1 LISFSQAQ
9 LFNAMC
15 SCQEDWHMGKRTIPL
30 SAALVGFGDRLKL
43 ARLWLRLSQAA
54 LARDVGASPQRWN
67 HWEKGRYEPDLAI
80 MVRLKQV
87 HQISLDWIFAED
99 HRSLPPAF
107 IQFLVSY
114 GAAPD
119 APEIA
124 RRIRDEWGRA
134 TGFAP
139 SLVPPDEVAGAIAA
153 HHPLRAAAPDPVPRT
168 LHEDA
173 PKRPY

>member
-1 LISFSQAQ
+1 
-9 LFNAMC
+9 
-15 SCQEDWHMGKRTIPL
+15 MGTRTVPL
-30 SAALVGFGDRLKL
+30 SAALVGFGDRLRL
-43 ARLWLRLSQAA
+43 ARLWLRLNQAT
-54 LARDVGASPQRWN
+54 LARDLGASPQRWN
-67 HWEKGRYEPDLAI
+67 HWEKGRYEPD
-80 MVRLKQV
+80 
-87 HQISLDWIFAED
+87 LDWIFAED

-107 IQFLVSY
+107 IQFLVSH

-153 HHPLRAAAPDPVPRT
+153 RHPPRGSGPEATPRT

>member
-1 LISFSQAQ
+1 
-9 LFNAMC
+9 
-15 SCQEDWHMGKRTIPL
+15 MGTRTVPL
-30 SAALVGFGDRLKL
+30 SAALGGFGDRLKL
-43 ARLWLRLSQAA
+43 ARLWLRFNQAT
-54 LARDVGASPQRWN
+54 LARDLGASPQRWN

-87 HQISLDWIFAED
+87 HQISLDWVFAED

-107 IQFLVSY
+107 IQFLVSH

-153 HHPLRAAAPDPVPRT
+153 RHPPRAGGPEAAPRT

>member
-1 LISFSQAQ
+1 
-9 LFNAMC
+9 
-15 SCQEDWHMGKRTIPL
+15 MGKRIIPL
-30 SAALVGFGDRLKL
+30 SAALAGFGDRLKL
-43 ARLWLRLSQAA
+43 ARLWLRLNQAA

-80 MVRLKQV
+80 MVRLKQA
-87 HQISLDWIFAED
+87 HQISLDWVFAED
-99 HRSLPPAF
+99 YRNLPPAF

-119 APEIA
+119 APAIA

-134 TGFAP
+134 TGFTPA
-139 SLVPPDEVAGAIAA
+139 LVPADAVAGAIAA
-153 HHPLRAAAPDPVPRT
+153 RHPPPAPAPEATPRT

-173 PKRPY
+173 PKQPY

>member
-1 LISFSQAQ
+1 LISFSRAQ
-9 LFNAMC
+9 FLEAVC
-15 SCQEDWHMGKRTIPL
+15 SCKGCWYMGHRTIPL

-43 ARLWLRLSQAA
+43 ARLWLRLNQAT

-80 MVRLKQV
+80 MVRLKQA

-134 TGFAP
+134 TGFTP

-153 HHPLRAAAPDPVPRT
+153 RHPPRVTATEATPRT